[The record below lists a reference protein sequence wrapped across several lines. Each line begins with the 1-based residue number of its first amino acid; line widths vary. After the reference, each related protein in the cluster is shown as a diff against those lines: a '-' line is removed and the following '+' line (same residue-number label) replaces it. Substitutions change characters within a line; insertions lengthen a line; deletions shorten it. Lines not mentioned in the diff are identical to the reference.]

1 MSAAAAL
8 LRTLRFRLWAAALRV
23 RLSRHGIRVTVRA
36 VTTPRFHTLPRV
48 ELGLEDAAVA
58 GPGSLEL
65 RLGRDVRLGRDLVL
79 QVSPGAASRLDAGDG
94 VVFESWCRVQL
105 EGGVIVLG
113 DGVHVRDLVLLKS
126 KSVLDVGGGT
136 VLSRAVAVHA
146 TAGVRFGRDCG
157 IGERTSV
164 IDSDHTADGSGPPLH
179 TPLKLGPVEI
189 GDHVLV
195 SANAVI
201 LRGTRIGDGA
211 VIAANAVCNG
221 TQVPEHWLAGG
232 APAEPLRV
240 LPVAGVTPA

>member
-1 MSAAAAL
+1 M
-8 LRTLRFRLWAAALRV
+8 
-23 RLSRHGIRVTVRA
+23 
-36 VTTPRFHTLPRV
+36 
-48 ELGLEDAAVA
+48 
-58 GPGSLEL
+58 
-65 RLGRDVRLGRDLVL
+65 RLGRELVL

-105 EGGVIVLG
+105 EGGAIALG
-113 DGVHVRDLVLLKS
+113 RGVHVRDLVLLKS
-126 KSVLDVGGGT
+126 KSALERGR
-136 VLSRAVAVHA
+136 RAPCSAAASPCTRRPACASGA
-146 TAGVRFGRDCG
+146 TAG
-157 IGERTSV
+157 IGERTSI

-189 GDHVLV
+189 GDNVLV

-232 APAEPLRV
+232 APAEPLRA
-240 LPVAGVTPA
+240 LPGAGVTPA